1 MITLSMNVL
10 NAIGI
15 IVVVLV
21 MIINYFVWSYIKE
34 KRRIVI
40 DSPYLSAVLLFVN
53 YVLSFFIVF
62 VLIGVFNR
70 TLAS

>member
-1 MITLSMNVL
+1 MNVL